1 MGGLQVVHKSLD
13 IILVTRIKKENI
25 AFMQD
30 QYRQVIRQWWG
41 GWTCCPSPAPLTNR
55 LPDDGPG
62 LFDLPAELYRWRA
75 AFTRQSD
82 LRILFFPL
90 RVS

>member
-30 QYRQVIRQWWG
+30 QYRQIIRQWIG
-41 GWTCCPSPAPLTNR
+41 G
-55 LPDDGPG
+55 
-62 LFDLPAELYRWRA
+62 
-75 AFTRQSD
+75 
-82 LRILFFPL
+82 
-90 RVS
+90 